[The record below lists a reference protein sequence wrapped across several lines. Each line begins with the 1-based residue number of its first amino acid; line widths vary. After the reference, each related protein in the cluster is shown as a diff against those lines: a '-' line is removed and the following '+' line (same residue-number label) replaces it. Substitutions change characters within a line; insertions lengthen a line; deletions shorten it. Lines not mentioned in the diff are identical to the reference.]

1 MNSST
6 IIALA
11 GLALAA
17 LTTGGGIFQYI
28 LTSQK
33 KSYAAE
39 RDFNH
44 LKRNYEQ
51 LAQNQQLLLK
61 EFEERSIELR
71 QELREQKI
79 LLNTV
84 LTQIAGDRSV
94 GSAGH
99 RRDGE

>member
-17 LTTGGGIFQYI
+17 LTTAGGIFQYI

-51 LAQNQQLLLK
+51 LAENQQLLLK
-61 EFEERSIELR
+61 EFEERSTELR

-79 LLNTV
+79 LLNAV
-84 LTQIAGDRSV
+84 LTQIAKDSSI
-94 GSAGH
+94 GSML
-99 RRDGE
+99 RKKDE

>member
-17 LTTGGGIFQYI
+17 LTTGAGLFQYI
-28 LTSQK
+28 LSSQK

-51 LAQNQQLLLK
+51 LAENQQLLLR
-61 EFEERSIELR
+61 EFEERSTELR

-79 LLNTV
+79 LLNSV
-84 LTQIAGDRSV
+84 LTQIAADSSIGARFRKKD
-94 GSAGH
+94 
-99 RRDGE
+99 EQ